1 MNIFYKYASQ
11 SYMSIKGWASKNLP
25 AILLD
30 PQAHR
35 LGIGFLSAAI
45 IALIVTPGLPLG
57 WYEYQLGDVPLRDVR
72 SPKNFLVEDQQ
83 ATETKRVEAEN
94 SVPWVYDFDSN
105 AAHSIVEKLRQNWEE
120 LGLSDRSLQ
129 RSLGLGYR
137 EIVLQ
142 SLGRDIEEVMEYRI
156 ISEIPTTPSGSFPAM
171 TLRSL
176 PTPTGGIAEEESI
189 TSADGLLSLKAA
201 RSMAVI
207 RMEEL
212 SAGFSI
218 SVRKALKEVVPFQI
232 QPNLTLNRSETEV
245 RNLQAREAVKPVLYQ
260 VQKGE
265 TLVSKGVPIDLKAWD
280 KLQALYSLHG
290 ERGYGGAWLAT
301 TLLVFLFF
309 VVSFVLAQRNIK
321 KFRSEIKD
329 IVFMSALLMSFLL
342 LVKLGISLSDVLP
355 AIFPSIPEESFR
367 YMIPLVA
374 AAAIARL
381 CLNTE
386 TAVVFS
392 VLLSILASLLFGQQF
407 FFYLYFQMGSM
418 AIIQG
423 VTHCSQRSR
432 LVKAGLQLG
441 LVQVLFL
448 LSYQLIE
455 GESWAQIVVWQL
467 PFAFVGGLW
476 VGMVITGVL
485 PIFEGLFRY
494 TTDIRLVE
502 LATMDHPLLR
512 ELILKTPGSYHHSLI
527 VSSLSEE
534 AARAI
539 GANPLICR
547 VGALFHDIGKTRKP
561 HYFVEN
567 QMGGENLHDK
577 LSPHMSALIIQ
588 SHVKE
593 GIELA
598 SEHHL
603 PEAIVDI
610 IPQHHGTSPIRYFY
624 DKALEQIDP
633 ETGSVQEEHF
643 RYHGP
648 KPQTREAGIIMLADS
663 VEASARTLADPNP
676 VRIQGMVQKTI
687 NRIFTDGQLN
697 ECMLTLRDLH
707 EMARSFI
714 RVLAAIYHQRVD
726 YPEPV
731 AKGEARRKFHVHYN
745 PFFSASESKTE
756 GNRSEESPKK
766 SKESLKRLGMS

>member
-1 MNIFYKYASQ
+1 
-11 SYMSIKGWASKNLP
+11 
-25 AILLD
+25 
-30 PQAHR
+30 
-35 LGIGFLSAAI
+35 
-45 IALIVTPGLPLG
+45 
-57 WYEYQLGDVPLRDVR
+57 LGDVPLRDIR
-72 SPKNFLVEDQQ
+72 SPRNFLVEDHE
-83 ATETKRVEAEN
+83 ATEAKRVEAEN
-94 SVPWVYDFDSN
+94 AVPPVYDFDSN
-105 AAHSIVEKLRQNWEE
+105 AAHGVVERLHQNWEG

-129 RSLGLGYR
+129 KSLGPSYR
-137 EIVLQ
+137 EIALQ
-142 SLGRDIEEVMEYRI
+142 SLGRTVEEVMERRI
-156 ISEIPTTPSGSFPAM
+156 VTEIPSTPLGVSPIM
-171 TLRSL
+171 TLRYL
-176 PTPTGGIAEEESI
+176 PTLSGEMVEEESVI
-189 TSADGLLSLKAA
+189 DSGELLSLQAA
-201 RSMAVI
+201 RSMAVTRVEGI
-207 RMEEL
+207 SSGL
-212 SAGFSI
+212 PF
-218 SVRKALKEVVPFQI
+218 SVRKALKEAIPVQI
-232 QPNLTLNRSETEV
+232 QPNLTLNRSETEI
-245 RNLQAREAVKPVLYQ
+245 RKFQARELVKPVLFQ

-265 TLVSKGVPIDLKAWD
+265 ILVSKGIPISSKEWT
-280 KLQALYSLHG
+280 KLQVLYSLHG
-290 ERGYGGAWLAT
+290 ERGYWGSWLAT
-301 TLLVFLFF
+301 ILLVFLLFS
-309 VVSFVLAQRNIK
+309 VSFVLAQRNVK
-321 KFRSEIKD
+321 KFRSGIKD
-329 IVFMSALLMSFLL
+329 IVFMSALLIGFLL

-355 AIFPSIPEESFR
+355 AVFPLIPEESFR

-374 AAAIARL
+374 AAAMARL

-386 TAVVFS
+386 TAIVFS
-392 VLLSILASLLFGQQF
+392 ISLSILASFLFNQQF
-407 FFYLYFQMGSM
+407 FFYLYFQIGSI
-418 AIIQG
+418 AIVQG
-423 VTHCSQRSR
+423 VTHCSQRGR

-441 LVQVLFL
+441 LIQVLFL
-448 LSYQLIE
+448 LSYRLIE
-455 GESWAQIVVWQL
+455 GESWARILVWQL
-467 PFAFVGGLW
+467 PFAFAGGLL

-561 HYFVEN
+561 RYFVEN
-567 QMGGENLHDK
+567 QMGEENLHDK

-593 GIELA
+593 GIDLA
-598 SEHHL
+598 REHRL

-624 DKALEQIDP
+624 DKALEQTDP
-633 ETGSVQEEHF
+633 ETGPVQEEPF
-643 RYHGP
+643 RYPGP

-663 VEASARTLADPNP
+663 VEASARTLTNPNL
-676 VRIQGMVQKTI
+676 VRIQGMVQRTV

-707 EMARSFI
+707 EIARCFI

-731 AKGEARRKFHVHYN
+731 AKGGIRRKFHVHYN
-745 PFFSASESKTE
+745 PLLSKGESKSE
-756 GNRSEESPKK
+756 GDKDQGSPKEG
-766 SKESLKRLGMS
+766 KESLKRLGMS